1 MHIEP
6 LWNFTGMQP
15 VLRRT
20 GSQKQSQLNIF
31 HNTILLNTEY
41 HYLLEVL
48 IPQIT
53 IMPFASF
60 VNILCTISL
69 QVLSRYTELPAN
81 YSSLKCN
88 VDSTSYS
95 SYHFQNKSAS
105 LSMGDKCKKWT
116 TLNSVFQLQ
125 CIALINWFFN
135 VHTYTW
141 YSWQC
146 RKITQLHTH
155 SAVAYVVKTT
165 LLGL

>member
-1 MHIEP
+1 MKFYRYATSSSPNWFSKAKSVKYFPYHHFAGCRVP
-6 LWNFTGMQP
+6 LFIRSSNSTNHNNAVRIFCQHTLHYIFAGI
-15 VLRRT
+15 VSLHRT
-20 GSQKQSQLNIF
+20 ARKLF
-31 HNTILLNTEY
+31 KFEMY
-41 HYLLEVL
+41 
-48 IPQIT
+48 
-53 IMPFASF
+53 
-60 VNILCTISL
+60 
-69 QVLSRYTELPAN
+69 
-81 YSSLKCN
+81 

-155 SAVAYVVKTT
+155 SAVAYVVKTS